1 MLVIGFSMFII
12 SFLLI
17 SRLTK
22 ALLSSSVEERHIS
35 LLSSDLPLLPWLT
48 PYMWLLAGV
57 LVTVLIQSSTIVTSA
72 LVPLVSSR
80 VITLGEEDILKH
92 LLDQFLAPIGAQ
104 GVTMFVRSF
113 SSKMS
118 RAVNIH
124 LS

>member
-80 VITLGEEDILKH
+80 VITLGEQEILQH
-92 LLDQFLAPIGAQ
+92 L
-104 GVTMFVRSF
+104 
-113 SSKMS
+113 
-118 RAVNIH
+118 N
-124 LS
+124 